1 MFKLRHAVAAVALAT
16 TGIGCATFCDECDD
30 FPLPGQYAALPGS
43 YTGPPLEGDARRGD
57 RALTMPS
64 PTSTR
69 AAAESIVPN
78 APQSDD
84 GSGSGM
90 GPAGLPGG
98 DGSVPPPPVPSQPHV
113 APYAKLPQLP

>member
-16 TGIGCATFCDECDD
+16 GGIGCATFCDECDD
-30 FPLPGQYAALPGS
+30 FPLPGQYAAIPGS
-43 YTGPPLEGDARRGD
+43 YTGPPLEGDARRSD
-57 RALTMPS
+57 PTLTMPS

-84 GSGSGM
+84 GAGSE
-90 GPAGLPGG
+90 AGAAAGVRG
-98 DGSVPPPPVPSQPHV
+98 DDSVPPPPDPAQPRD
-113 APYAKLPQLP
+113 APDANLPQLP